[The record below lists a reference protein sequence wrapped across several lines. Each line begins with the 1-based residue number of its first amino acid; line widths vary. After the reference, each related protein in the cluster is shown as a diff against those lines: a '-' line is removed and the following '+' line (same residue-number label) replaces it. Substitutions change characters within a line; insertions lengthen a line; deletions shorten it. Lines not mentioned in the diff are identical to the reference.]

1 MLALAHAS
9 TWMLAGKERKIAA
22 MKNQSQS
29 TALTFVFLAAC
40 AMSCCRGG
48 ETRKTSVGSDTS
60 DLRISDA
67 SRIDGERAIGYINDI
82 IAFGPRHAGTEG
94 AEKTR
99 LYIFEKLKSFGLS
112 PRRHDFTA
120 LTPHQDLK
128 KVELANLS
136 VDFDGPGKKMV
147 IVGGHFDGKILEG
160 VNFKG
165 ANDGGSS
172 TALLLEM
179 ARVLAKTPPP
189 CPVRIVFFDGE
200 EALVKWSDA
209 DSRYGSKRMAAEL
222 KQKGEADSIAALVIV
237 DMIGDKNLRLVRETA
252 STPWVFKALVRTAER
267 LGHDNLFGSRR
278 LRIDDDHIPFLH
290 IGIPAA
296 VLIDF
301 NYGPGWASNAYWHN
315 DKDTVDK
322 LSPRSMEIIAEVVIE
337 SLPVLARGQIVSK

>member
-1 MLALAHAS
+1 
-9 TWMLAGKERKIAA
+9 
-22 MKNQSQS
+22 MKNKSHH
-29 TALTFVFLAAC
+29 TAFTLVFLAAC

-48 ETRKTSVGSDTS
+48 ETRKTSAGSDTGVMPKAG
-60 DLRISDA
+60 A
-67 SRIDGERAIGYINDI
+67 SLIDGGQAMGYIKDI

-99 LYIFEKLKSFGLS
+99 RYIFEKLKSFGLS
-112 PRRHDFTA
+112 PKRHDFTA
-120 LTPHQDLK
+120 LTPHPKLK
-128 KVELANLS
+128 KVDLANLS
-136 VDFDGPGKKMV
+136 VDFDGPGKRKV
-147 IVGGHFDGKILEG
+147 LIGGHFDGKILEG

-179 ARVLAKTPPP
+179 ARVLARTPPP

-200 EALVKWSDA
+200 EALVKWSDM

-222 KQKGEADSIAALVIV
+222 KQKGEVDSIAAAVIV
-237 DMIGDKNLRLVRETA
+237 DMIGDKNLRLVRDTN
-252 STPWVFKALVRTAER
+252 STPWVFKVLVRTAER
-267 LGHDNLFGSRR
+267 LGYDSLFGSRR
-278 LRIDDDHIPFLH
+278 ISIDDDHIPFLR

-301 NYGPGWASNAYWHN
+301 NYGPGWASNSYWHN

-322 LSPRSMEIIAEVVIE
+322 LSPKSMEIIGEVVFE
-337 SLPVLARGQIVSK
+337 SLPVLAHGQIQSK